1 MKTHSVF
8 RIRLISGFI
17 FIISLILVGKL
28 YFVQIVH
35 GEVFKDRADQQYSG
49 QGRASFNRGAI
60 YFTDKDS
67 NLVSAATLKNGYS
80 VVINPKLIKDPE
92 KTYNELNSIISIDRE
107 SFMFKA
113 GKKNDP
119 HEEIIKRISIEE
131 GEAVGALELPGV
143 FTVKERWRY
152 YPGDTLASQMLGF
165 VGYKGDILA
174 GRYGLERY
182 YDEVLSRNEDN
193 AYSNFFVQ
201 VFSNIRNS
209 LSVKGL
215 ESEGDIV
222 LTIEPTVQSF
232 LSKELK
238 EVLSK
243 RSGEQVGGIII
254 NPQNGEIYALAAA
267 PDFNPNS
274 FQEVKE
280 QKVFTNPMIEGVYEM
295 GSIIKPLTMAAGID
309 AGSVTAATTYYDAG
323 YLVMN
328 NARIANY
335 DGKGRGQVSMQEVL
349 NQSLNTGVAYVVTK
363 MGNKK
368 FGEYFKN
375 YGLGEETGIDLPNE
389 GTGLIKN
396 LESPRDIE
404 HATASFGQGIAL
416 TPIATVRALSSLGN
430 GGTLITPH
438 VVKRIDY
445 KLGVS
450 KNIDYG
456 EGKRILKPGT
466 SEEISRMLVTVV
478 DDALVGGKA
487 KLDHYSIAAKTGT
500 AQIANPAT
508 GKYYEDRYLHSFFGY
523 FPAYQPKFLVFFYI
537 LDPRGTQ
544 YASETWTDTFSKTAK
559 FLISYYNL
567 PPDR

>member
-1 MKTHSVF
+1 M
-8 RIRLISGFI
+8 ISGFI
-17 FIISLILVGKL
+17 FLIALVLVGKL

-35 GEVFKDRADQQYSG
+35 GDVFRERADQQYSG

-60 YFTDKDS
+60 YFVDKDD

-80 VVINPKLIKDPE
+80 VVINPKLIKEPE
-92 KTYNELNSIISIDRE
+92 QVYEGLNSIVPIDRQT
-107 SFMFKA
+107 FMLKA

-119 HEEIIKRISIEE
+119 HEEIVKRISIEE
-131 GEAVGALELPGV
+131 GEAIEALKLPGV

-152 YPGDTLASQMLGF
+152 YPGDNLASQTLGF
-165 VGYKGDILA
+165 VGFKGDVLA
-174 GRYGLERY
+174 GRYGLERF
-182 YDEVLSRNEDN
+182 YDDVLGRNEDN

-201 VFSNIRNS
+201 VFSNIRNT
-209 LSVKGL
+209 LSIKGA

-222 LTIEPTVQSF
+222 LTIDPTVQSF
-232 LSKELK
+232 LAKELK
-238 EVLSK
+238 DVLSK
-243 RSGEQVGGIII
+243 RSGEQVGGIIM
-254 NPQNGEIYALAAA
+254 NPQNGEIYALAAS
-267 PDFNPNS
+267 PDFNPNA

-280 QKVFTNPMIEGVYEM
+280 QKVFSNPMIEGVYEM
-295 GSIIKPLTMAAGID
+295 GSIIKPLTMAAGLD
-309 AGSVTAATTYYDAG
+309 AGVVTPATTYYDAG

-335 DGKGRGQVSMQEVL
+335 DGKGRGQVNMQEVL
-349 NQSLNTGVAYVVTK
+349 NQSLNTGVAYVVTR

-368 FGEYFKN
+368 FAEYFKN

-389 GTGLIKN
+389 ASGLVKN

-416 TPIATVRALSSLGN
+416 TPIATARALASLGN
-430 GGTLITPH
+430 GGLLITPH
-438 VVKRIDY
+438 VVKKIDY
-445 KLGVS
+445 KFGVS
-450 KNIDYG
+450 KVIDYG
-456 EGKRILKPGT
+456 EGKRVLKPGT
-466 SEEISRMLVTVV
+466 SEEISRMLVKVV

-487 KLDHYSIAAKTGT
+487 KLEHYSVAAKTGT

-523 FPAYQPKFLVFFYI
+523 FPAYEPKFLIFFYI

-544 YASETWTDTFSKTAK
+544 YASETWTDSFSKTAK
-559 FLISYYNL
+559 FLISYYNVL
-567 PPDR
+567 PDR